1 MYWGLWILL
10 PEATEGAV
18 DAIHRSTRIE
28 TEHYKVKRLTGAIAI
43 GSSMPVCDNISVGD
57 SLVIPMCHSMCGE
70 AIVSP
75 GPKRSGVY
83 LCFEVLQE
91 DWLPLITPKGK

>member
-1 MYWGLWILL
+1 VQYHVHHAPLDRLLKWDLVVSEELEMRWGLWILL

-43 GSSMPVCDNISVGD
+43 SSSMPVCGSISVGD
-57 SLVIPMCHSMCGE
+57 SLVIPMCH
-70 AIVSP
+70 AI
-75 GPKRSGVY
+75 
-83 LCFEVLQE
+83 LQ
-91 DWLPLITPKGK
+91 